1 MFVITN
7 IFKDLDRLDGRVKCS
22 KQVRDFMLAVYEI
35 ICSSSI
41 LIGTES
47 ADRDYSH

>member
-7 IFKDLDRLDGRVKCS
+7 IFKDLDRLDGL
-22 KQVRDFMLAVYEI
+22 RDFMLAVYEI